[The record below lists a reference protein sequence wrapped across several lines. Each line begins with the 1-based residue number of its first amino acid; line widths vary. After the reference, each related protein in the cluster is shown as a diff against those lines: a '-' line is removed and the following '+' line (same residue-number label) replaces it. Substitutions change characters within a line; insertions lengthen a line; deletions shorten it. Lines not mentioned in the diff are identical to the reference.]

1 MTGVF
6 VIAVQPAIVLAEED
20 HLKTVF
26 GQKYTEYCSRVRR
39 YIPLPAFGLS
49 GKLPGSL
56 SGR

>member
-39 YIPLPAFGLS
+39 YV
-49 GKLPGSL
+49 
-56 SGR
+56 